1 MKKTLMI
8 AAAFATLIG
17 SSAFAQSYDPDMGS
31 GNVVATPYA
40 YTPASEQAGHGGN
53 EAFAQAPADAVSVRP
68 SRPIANFDGAVESD
82 PDRNIRF
89 ELRREAQEGW

>member
-1 MKKTLMI
+1 MKTLMI

-31 GNVVATPYA
+31 ANIVAAPYA
-40 YTPASEQAGHGGN
+40 YTPVSGN
-53 EAFAQAPADAVSVRP
+53 EAFAQAPVNQVSVRP
-68 SRPIANFDGAVESD
+68 SRPIVNFDGAVESD

>member
-1 MKKTLMI
+1 MKKTLLI

-17 SSAFAQSYDPDMGS
+17 SSAFAQSYNPDEGT
-31 GNVVATPYA
+31 GNIVAAPYTA
-40 YTPASEQAGHGGN
+40 AQTYSGGN
-53 EAFAQAPADAVSVRP
+53 EAFAQAPEHQVSARP
-68 SRPIANFDGAVESD
+68 SRPIVNFDGAVEND